1 MNTDNTTSKKE
12 GSANPNPDPNN
23 PAGATDH
30 PKTIPPS
37 ASRNPSSKPSKAA
50 AMAEAKHLCPRTH
63 ELDQE
68 TRHPNRFDLL
78 SGAII
83 VVYGLVLVLPTN
95 HFPRH
100 LLSR

>member
-37 ASRNPSSKPSKAA
+37 ASPHPPPQPSRSWRWSSETP
-50 AMAEAKHLCPRTH
+50 LPRTH
-63 ELDQE
+63 ELDEE